1 MKIKMKMKIK
11 MEMPQGGSLVERTYR
26 SVVNSALA
34 SSLAATRTEMPYR
47 RCGRRSRVPGNDRAG
62 CTYDRSISI
71 DRRGACHDLPSIAGD
86 RLTLSSPLIDY
97 PWPRAGRG
105 QS

>member
-1 MKIKMKMKIK
+1 MTIRQYTIDYSNRLLIRT
-11 MEMPQGGSLVERTYR
+11 GGVRRAGKKGDR
-26 SVVNSALA
+26 SRAGAGPL
-34 SSLAATRTEMPYR
+34 PYR